1 MHSGG
6 GSHGGNHSNSTFGG
20 LSEYNPIEDFD
31 LYWGMGPSQQQ
42 QQQLELDIAGSG
54 LAVTPT
60 RRGSNSGGGG
70 SGGHHGV
77 GGGGGGSGS
86 GSGGSGGNGSGG
98 GGGGL
103 SSSCLSM
110 GGGGLW
116 SHVVQEAYGHRHHMH
131 APGDAGVL
139 GGNTSGGSGSGG
151 GGSSLASPPSGGP
164 PPPISSRRSVWPSPS
179 PTGGGT
185 GSSSRNNSPLQMQ
198 QRHRPGS
205 MDKMSNHHNNSSSI
219 HASDVGARMA
229 VATPAAVGGAVDAR
243 IHTSSGSIVDSKLE
257 ELAAA
262 ISSSLLG
269 KLDLGP
275 VTGALISQQ
284 QHTQHGPPRPVA
296 MSSNFA
302 MGETTAAV
310 VAPLRS
316 RVTVLEEQ
324 VAELK
329 AALER
334 QSSISQ
340 HSSASR
346 RLPVEDM
353 YNTSTGCENE
363 QPPPPPLTSR
373 GPQGGATAASR
384 GRGGGGTGGSVSGAS
399 VSALE
404 QSLSALV
411 QRTGTLEGRHKQVQA
426 KVALLDSAF
435 GAKASDWAQTVR
447 DILVEREA
455 GGKAGGTGSSI
466 IGRAAKKGGKNSA
479 AGGSAGAG
487 IRTTASQQVSGSTLG
502 DECTNNSFR
511 GASADSNI
519 SSSSNSKGGPGT
531 LGMTVALK
539 TSGAAFT
546 KREANE
552 RSTGPVDTTGR
563 GGREGIVAT
572 SRSSSVES
580 GSSTTTTTTTATS
593 QSTITSRCTSCTQV
607 EERCARLEARVL
619 ESERAT
625 SLLRQQTIEANS
637 LAAAAAAAADS
648 GASKAAEAASAAAA
662 AATAA
667 REAAAMAKADYDATA
682 TAADAGGGGRHQQQ
696 RGASSVG
703 LSVDKVAGDLKQL
716 SERVKEGED
725 ALVLV
730 DHGLRSVREEVGVC
744 LFTRYVEGGDN
755 KGRIRGFRLR
765 ALSVRF
771 VRNRF
776 ITVYFC

>member
-1 MHSGG
+1 
-6 GSHGGNHSNSTFGG
+6 G

-86 GSGGSGGNGSGG
+86 GSGGSGGNGSG

-302 MGETTAAV
+302 MGETTAAAA

-334 QSSISQ
+334 QSSIS
-340 HSSASR
+340 
-346 RLPVEDM
+346 
-353 YNTSTGCENE
+353 
-363 QPPPPPLTSR
+363 
-373 GPQGGATAASR
+373 PQGGATAASR

-487 IRTTASQQVSGSTLG
+487 IRATASQQVSGSTLG

-531 LGMTVALK
+531 LGMT
-539 TSGAAFT
+539 
-546 KREANE
+546 
-552 RSTGPVDTTGR
+552 
-563 GGREGIVAT
+563 
-572 SRSSSVES
+572 S

-730 DHGLRSVREEVGVC
+730 DHGLRSVREEVAPLSGSCTSLKRLVETHLREKEQAAEMLKGYVTC
-744 LFTRYVEGGDN
+744 ITREVT
-755 KGRIRGFRLR
+755 L
-765 ALSVRF
+765 
-771 VRNRF
+771 
-776 ITVYFC
+776 